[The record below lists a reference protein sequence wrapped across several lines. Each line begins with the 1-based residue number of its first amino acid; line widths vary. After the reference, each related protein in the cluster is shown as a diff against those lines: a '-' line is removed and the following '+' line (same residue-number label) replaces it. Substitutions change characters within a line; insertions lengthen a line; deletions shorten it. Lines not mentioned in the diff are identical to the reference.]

1 MSHTKISDLS
11 FDENNLLDLS
21 EEQML
26 ISIAGGSGFFEGVLN
41 SMLDYIND
49 GNDGSISAGL
59 EAGLKTIALTVPIIT
74 IVAADHLEDM
84 ITGH

>member
-1 MSHTKISDLS
+1 MSHTQISDLPS
-11 FDENNLLDLS
+11 DENDLFDLS

-26 ISIAGGSGFFEGVLN
+26 VSIAGGSGFFEGVLD

-49 GNDGSISAGL
+49 GNDGSNSAGL
-59 EAGLKTIALTVPIIT
+59 VAGLKTIALTVPIVT
-74 IVAADHLEDM
+74 VVAADHLEHM